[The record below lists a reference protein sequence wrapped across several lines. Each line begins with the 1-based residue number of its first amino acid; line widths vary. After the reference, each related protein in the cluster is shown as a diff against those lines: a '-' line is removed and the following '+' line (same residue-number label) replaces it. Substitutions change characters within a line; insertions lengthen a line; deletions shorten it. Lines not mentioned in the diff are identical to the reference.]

1 MDHEYSQYKIIGI
14 ANFNRDVTNV
24 VLKEHMYK
32 VDMANATVNNV
43 NVLEKVDDNYLV
55 ELYRERRFL
64 YDKSHP
70 DFKDNELKSNAWEEI
85 SSIMRDKNLGN
96 FYTAEYCKRRLT
108 NLREQYVRLKKEQN
122 LKSGSIAC
130 SKKKSALLSELSFL
144 DGYIQRRRTLTS
156 MKKNNGRMPAF
167 SFNKTATKCP
177 ETNVTESI
185 NVNKRSYKKI
195 LPRPSNI
202 GDDSINK
209 NLCDQTPFKILKKSA
224 TSKKNNEQQQQQ
236 FDVGSTSVEHAFAKF
251 VALSLQRMEDPE
263 RSIRRNKIF
272 HDLTA
277 PLEQLQSGPRD
288 RNSPAIGM
296 VSGIAV
302 TKNTIPIRVTHAALA
317 WNSVKT
323 GKSEI
328 KEFTIH
334 NTSNNKIEIQID
346 ICDDNKSF
354 KFIGDKQTINTSM
367 VLTMRHQEIKTL
379 AVAFNPY
386 CVGPVVG
393 KITIKHTR
401 ESSGSQPQQYKKIP
415 LYGYGGCSKVKIA
428 GTFKDLSGNM
438 WLSLGNLYSETTLSA
453 NIRLDNVGDL
463 RSFAKITVIP
473 KVTFSTNSS
482 WYVNPKEVIL
492 NAKESQQIAIQFH
505 PKKEDFALSQHSEV
519 SHIATINITYG
530 DEPTRWRI
538 RRLCDKIKP
547 DELTRNE
554 NEEFISIVF
563 PICKIFPGEQ
573 LVPGIASLG
582 DSIQNL
588 SDLSS
593 GVHQSEIMLTVEACT
608 DDTLPVHD
616 TAESEISLISDTIR
630 VNEAGGAST

>member
-1 MDHEYSQYKIIGI
+1 MDHEYSQYKIVGI
-14 ANFNRDVTNV
+14 ATFNRDVTNV
-24 VLKEHMYK
+24 MLKEHIINK

-43 NVLEKVDDNYLV
+43 DVLEKVDDTYLV

-70 DFKDNELKSNAWEEI
+70 DFKDNELKSNAWKEI
-85 SSIMRDKNLGN
+85 SSIMRDKNLGT

-108 NLREQYVRLKKEQN
+108 NLREQYVRLKKEQT
-122 LKSGSIAC
+122 LKSGSTAC

-156 MKKNNGRMPAF
+156 MKKNNGRMPPF
-167 SFNKTATKCP
+167 SFDKNATKCP

-185 NVNKRSYKKI
+185 NLNKRTYKKI
-195 LPRPSNI
+195 LPRPNNI
-202 GDDSINK
+202 GDDLTK
-209 NLCDQTPFKILKKSA
+209 NLYDQTPSKILKQNA
-224 TSKKNNEQQQQQ
+224 TSKKNNEQQQQ

-251 VALSLQRMEDPE
+251 IALSLQRMEEPE

-277 PLEQLQSGPRD
+277 PLEHVQSGPCD
-288 RNSPAIGM
+288 KKSPARSM

-302 TKNTIPIRVTHAALA
+302 TKNTHPIRVTHAALA

-393 KITIKHTR
+393 KITIKHYTK
-401 ESSGSQPQQYKKIP
+401 ESSDPQSQQYKKIP

-438 WLSLGNLYSETTLSA
+438 WLSLGTLYSETTLSA
-453 NIRLDNVGDL
+453 NIRLNNVGDL

-482 WYVNPKEVIL
+482 WHVNPKEVIL

-505 PKKEDFALSQHSEV
+505 PKKEDFAFVQHSEV

-538 RRLCDKIKP
+538 RSVCDKIKP
-547 DELTRNE
+547 DELTKNE
-554 NEEFISIVF
+554 NEDVISIVF
-563 PICKIFPGEQ
+563 PICKSFPGEQ

-588 SDLSS
+588 SDLCS

-616 TAESEISLISDTIR
+616 TADAEISVISDTIR
-630 VNEAGGAST
+630 VDEAGGV

>member
-1 MDHEYSQYKIIGI
+1 
-14 ANFNRDVTNV
+14 
-24 VLKEHMYK
+24 
-32 VDMANATVNNV
+32 
-43 NVLEKVDDNYLV
+43 
-55 ELYRERRFL
+55 
-64 YDKSHP
+64 
-70 DFKDNELKSNAWEEI
+70 
-85 SSIMRDKNLGN
+85 MRDKNLGN

-156 MKKNNGRMPAF
+156 VKKNNGRMPAL

-185 NVNKRSYKKI
+185 NLNKRTYKKI
-195 LPRPSNI
+195 LPRPNNI
-202 GDDSINK
+202 GDDLTK
-209 NLCDQTPFKILKKSA
+209 NLCDQTPSKILKKSA
-224 TSKKNNEQQQQQ
+224 TSKKNNEQQQQQQQ

-251 VALSLQRMEDPE
+251 IALSLQRMEDPE

-277 PLEQLQSGPRD
+277 PLEQLQSGLCD
-288 RNSPAIGM
+288 KKSAAISM
-296 VSGIAV
+296 VSDIAV
-302 TKNTIPIRVTHAALA
+302 TKNTRPIRVTHAALA

-354 KFIGDKQTINTSM
+354 KFIGDKQTIDTSM
-367 VLTMRHQEIKTL
+367 VLAMRHQEIKTL

-393 KITIKHTR
+393 KITIKRYTR
-401 ESSGSQPQQYKKIP
+401 ESSGPQSQQYKKIP

-428 GTFKDLSGNM
+428 GTFKDLNGNM
-438 WLSLGNLYSETTLSA
+438 WLSLGTLYSETTLSA

-482 WYVNPKEVIL
+482 WRVNPKEVIL
-492 NAKESQQIAIQFH
+492 DAKESQQIAIQFH
-505 PKKEDFALSQHSEV
+505 PKKEDFALLQHSEV
-519 SHIATINITYG
+519 SHIATINVTYG

-547 DELTRNE
+547 DELTKNE
-554 NEEFISIVF
+554 NEDVISIVF

-588 SDLSS
+588 SDLCS
-593 GVHQSEIMLTVEACT
+593 GVHQSEIMLTVEACA
-608 DDTLPVHD
+608 DDTLPVRD
-616 TAESEISLISDTIR
+616 TAESEISLISDAVR
-630 VNEAGGAST
+630 VDEAGGV